1 MTSKPRQSWAAY
13 SRVLD
18 MHLSG
23 MTLRDIGNECGVSY
37 QRIQQMVRI
46 AKQQLAYRVFFGC
59 PPGRKN
65 IAIKSRILRRVE
77 RKKRE
82 RKKRESRIL
91 KKLEHLLLEQGLST
105 IRDQAKALNLSPST
119 AHHLFSGD
127 WKIGVRY
134 STISRI
140 LKSRHLPKQARK
152 LLVTEFPADPRKLTP
167 GAEDARPYYERQKRH
182 YERFAGTH
190 GKTVTTAVPHQRFCS
205 VRCKRR
211 MQERR
216 RRAPKAPVSL
226 NCLDGQLRTASRHVA
241 AIQEDLHMRRA
252 RGPY

>member
-1 MTSKPRQSWAAY
+1 MAKPRQSWAAY
-13 SRVLD
+13 ARVLD
-18 MHLSG
+18 MRLSG

-59 PPGRKN
+59 PPARKN
-65 IAIKSRILRRVE
+65 IAVKSRILRRV
-77 RKKRE
+77 E

-91 KKLEHLLLEQGLST
+91 KKLEHVLLEQGLST

-140 LKSRHLPKQARK
+140 LKSRHLPKQARR

-167 GAEDARPYYERQKRH
+167 G
-182 YERFAGTH
+182 G
-190 GKTVTTAVPHQRFCS
+190 
-205 VRCKRR
+205 
-211 MQERR
+211 
-216 RRAPKAPVSL
+216 
-226 NCLDGQLRTASRHVA
+226 
-241 AIQEDLHMRRA
+241 
-252 RGPY
+252 

>member
-1 MTSKPRQSWAAY
+1 MTSTPRQSWAAY
-13 SRVLD
+13 ARVLD
-18 MHLSG
+18 MRLSG

-37 QRIQQMVRI
+37 QRIQRMVRI

-59 PPGRKN
+59 PPARKN

-82 RKKRESRIL
+82 SRIL
-91 KKLEHLLLEQGLST
+91 KKLEHVLLEQGLST

-119 AHHLFSGD
+119 ADHLFSGD

-140 LKSRHLPKQARK
+140 LKSQHLPKQARR

-167 GAEDARPYYERQKRH
+167 G
-182 YERFAGTH
+182 G
-190 GKTVTTAVPHQRFCS
+190 
-205 VRCKRR
+205 
-211 MQERR
+211 
-216 RRAPKAPVSL
+216 
-226 NCLDGQLRTASRHVA
+226 
-241 AIQEDLHMRRA
+241 
-252 RGPY
+252 

>member
-1 MTSKPRQSWAAY
+1 MTSTPRQSWAAY
-13 SRVLD
+13 ARVLD
-18 MHLSG
+18 MRLSG

-59 PPGRKN
+59 PPARKN

-91 KKLEHLLLEQGLST
+91 KKLEHVLLEQGLST

-119 AHHLFSGD
+119 THHLFFGD

-140 LKSRHLPKQARK
+140 LKSRHLPKQARR
-152 LLVTEFPADPRKLTP
+152 LLVTEFPADPR
-167 GAEDARPYYERQKRH
+167 
-182 YERFAGTH
+182 
-190 GKTVTTAVPHQRFCS
+190 
-205 VRCKRR
+205 
-211 MQERR
+211 
-216 RRAPKAPVSL
+216 AP
-226 NCLDGQLRTASRHVA
+226 
-241 AIQEDLHMRRA
+241 EM
-252 RGPY
+252 RGPKGKIR